1 MKPKSNQPSVKAR
14 RFFWIATGTI
24 VLVLEAYRDG
34 MALRPAPPSKY
45 PQGAVPHVIKAGTDV
60 TAVLLR
66 AICSDSFAVGDTVS
80 AKLYNGHTMLSP
92 LKWWPKELTV
102 VLRRSAPDREA
113 ERWYPSLALVRA
125 TVNGTVV
132 KGARGVFVTDVETT
146 YRASGKP
153 DVTCYREFGGILTR
167 AIRGH

>member
-14 RFFWIATGTI
+14 RFFWIAAGAI

-92 LKWWPKELTV
+92 LKWWPKEFTV

-113 ERWYPSLALVRA
+113 ERWYPSLTLVRA
-125 TVNGTVV
+125 KIDGTVV
-132 KGARGVFVTDVETT
+132 KGARGDFGTDVETI
-146 YRASGKP
+146 YHDRGKP
-153 DVTCYREFGGILTR
+153 GIDCYREFWGVLKR
-167 AIRGH
+167 RVRGQ